1 MKSLNESHQKIKSPV
16 RADKIYIW
24 DPLVRIFHWT
34 LVITFSIAFISED
47 DYLTIHSWA
56 GYTILSLLMIR
67 ILWGFIG
74 TKHAKFSDFVFS
86 KQDITQFIKDT
97 LLFKAK
103 RYLGHN
109 PAGGAMVILLI
120 FSLLFTACSGLVIF
134 AIEEGQGPLAFLL
147 SEVSSNWGDIVEEIH
162 EFFANFTL
170 FLIAVHIAGVI
181 IESLIHSENLIKSM
195 FTGTKR
201 RIK

>member
-1 MKSLNESHQKIKSPV
+1 MKSLNENGQKKSSLV
-16 RADKIYIW
+16 SADNEYVW

-34 LVITFSIAFISED
+34 LVIAFAIAFISED

-56 GYTILSLLMIR
+56 GYTILSLLIIR
-67 ILWGFIG
+67 IFWGFVG
-74 TKHAKFSDFVFS
+74 TKHAKFSDFTFS

-97 LLFKAK
+97 FSFKAK

-109 PAGGAMVILLI
+109 PAGGAMVFILI
-120 FSLLFTACSGLVIF
+120 VSLLLTACSGLMIF

-147 SEVSSNWGDIVEEIH
+147 SDVSSFWGDMIEEVH
-162 EFFANFTL
+162 EFFANFIL

-181 IESLIHSENLIKSM
+181 IESLIHRENLIKSM
-195 FTGTKR
+195 FTGKKR
-201 RIK
+201 R

>member
-1 MKSLNESHQKIKSPV
+1 MKPSTENSQNKNALVDTDTLN
-16 RADKIYIW
+16 IW

-34 LVITFSIAFISED
+34 LVIAFSIAFISED

-56 GYTILSLLMIR
+56 GYTILSLLIIR
-67 ILWGFIG
+67 IFWGFVG

-86 KQDITQFIKDT
+86 KQEII
-97 LLFKAK
+97 LFVKHTFSLKAK

-120 FSLLFTACSGLVIF
+120 ISLLFTACSGLVIF
-134 AIEEGQGPLAFLL
+134 AIEEGQGPFALLL
-147 SEVSSNWGDIVEEIH
+147 SQTSPFWEDIAEETH

-181 IESLIHSENLIKSM
+181 IESLIHRENLIKSM
-195 FTGTKR
+195 FTGKKR
-201 RIK
+201 HK